1 MVGVTP
7 AANHPDD
14 PEDLAAL
21 EGYADE
27 LVAAVEVAL
36 PGWVQRSI
44 SLRWDQWGGGEL
56 SPELT
61 DAALDAAAAAVDDV
75 VPPLRA
81 LLAQDVGE
89 QQGNPLAIVRR
100 AVVHP
105 TRVLESAGVPPV
117 QRDADAERLFP
128 DDAYDLT
135 PGSFGDLG
143 EDVHEPGLHWGAAKA
158 HILLRRRSGT

>member
-14 PEDLAAL
+14 PEDLDAL
-21 EGYADE
+21 ERYAAD
-27 LVAAVEVAL
+27 LLTAVEVAL
-36 PGWVQRSI
+36 PAWVQRSI
-44 SLRWDQWGGGEL
+44 AERWDQWGGGEL
-56 SPELT
+56 SPELAEAAR
-61 DAALDAAAAAVDDV
+61 DAAGAAVDDV
-75 VPPLRA
+75 VAPLRA

-105 TRVLESAGVPPV
+105 TRVLAAAGVPPV
-117 QRDADAERLFP
+117 LRDADAERLFP

-143 EDVHEPGLHWGAAKA
+143 EEVHDPGLRWGAAKA
-158 HILLRRRSGT
+158 HVLLRRRRT